1 MASSKG
7 REWPIVHLFCC
18 DDGIGFDPTGNFP
31 GHLGLHSMR
40 ERIERLGGTLAVESA
55 PGKGTEIRAWMPI

>member
-1 MASSKG
+1 VIL
-7 REWPIVHLFCC
+7 EIC

-55 PGKGTEIRAWMPI
+55 PGKGTEISAWMPI